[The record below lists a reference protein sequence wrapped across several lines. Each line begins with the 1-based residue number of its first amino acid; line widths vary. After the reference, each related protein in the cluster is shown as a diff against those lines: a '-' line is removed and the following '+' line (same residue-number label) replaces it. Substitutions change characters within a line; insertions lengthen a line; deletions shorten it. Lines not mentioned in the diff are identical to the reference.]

1 LPDSEANETREQKS
15 FRSTFEEEAR
25 NYLKSASTWNG
36 TNLELFWKQH
46 QKDFP
51 RLFILAQALLS
62 LSPTSS
68 LCEGAF
74 STAGFIVSKHA
85 CTINPKT
92 VKKKLFIHDNYKYVK
107 QI

>member
-1 LPDSEANETREQKS
+1 LPDSEANEKQEQRS

-25 NYLKSASTWNG
+25 NYLQTVSTWNG
-36 TNLELFWKQH
+36 KILELFWKQH

-62 LSPTSS
+62 LSSTPS

-74 STAGFIVSKHA
+74 TTAGFIVSKHV
-85 CTINPKT
+85 CTIKSKT
-92 VKKKLFIHDNYKYVK
+92 VKKLFKHDNYKYVK